1 MSNNNPY
8 ELRAG
13 LLRQTADILT
23 HRFHAKIDDIRFR
36 IEHGAIDVNNVQWPE
51 PPSADDI
58 IKEARKLYEFVQT
71 K

>member
-1 MSNNNPY
+1 MSSNNPY

-23 HRFHAKIDDIRFR
+23 HQFHAKVDDIRFR
-36 IEHGAIDVNNVQWPE
+36 VEHGAIDANNVQWPE